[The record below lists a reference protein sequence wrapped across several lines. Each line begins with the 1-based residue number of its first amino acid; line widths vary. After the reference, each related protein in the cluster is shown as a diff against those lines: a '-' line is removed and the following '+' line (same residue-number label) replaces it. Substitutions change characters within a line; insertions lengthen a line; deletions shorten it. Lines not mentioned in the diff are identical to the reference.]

1 MVLLGTLIN
10 AALIIAGTL
19 IGRALRNIPEK
30 MKETVM
36 YAIGLAVV
44 VLGLQMGFGSQNF
57 VIVIISLV
65 LGTVLG
71 EWADLDQKLNR
82 FGHWIE
88 VKLGAKESKGS
99 IAQGFVTATLIFVI
113 GAMGVIGAL
122 ESGLSN
128 EHGVLIS
135 KGIIDGFT
143 SIILASTLGIGV
155 MLSAAPV
162 FVYQGLI
169 ALFATQ
175 ISLIIPE
182 AALDLFIAEMS
193 ATGGVMIV
201 AIGLNLMGVT
211 KIRVANLLPG
221 ILVVAL
227 AVTVI
232 YQFNLMP

>member
-1 MVLLGTLIN
+1 MVLLGTLVN
-10 AALIIAGTL
+10 AVLIVAGTL

-36 YAIGLAVV
+36 YVIGLAVV
-44 VLGLQMGFGSQNF
+44 VLGLQMGLESQNF
-57 VIVIISLV
+57 IVVIISLV
-65 LGTVLG
+65 FGAVIG
-71 EWADLDQKLNR
+71 EWMNLDKKLND

-88 VKLGAKESKGS
+88 VRLGAKESKDS
-99 IAQGFVTATLIFVI
+99 LAQGFVTATLIFVI
-113 GAMGVIGAL
+113 GAMGIIGAL

-135 KGIIDGFT
+135 KGLIDGFT

-155 MLSAAPV
+155 LLAAIPV

-175 ISLIIPE
+175 ISLVIPE
-182 AALDLFIAEMS
+182 AALDMFITEMT

-201 AIGLNLMGVT
+201 AIGLNLMGLT
-211 KIRVANLLPG
+211 KMRVANLLPG
-221 ILVVAL
+221 VVVVGL
-227 AVTVI
+227 IVTI
-232 YQFNLMP
+232 MFKMNLG

>member
-1 MVLLGTLIN
+1 MVLLGTVIN
-10 AALIIAGTL
+10 AILIVFGTL
-19 IGRALRNIPEK
+19 VGRALRNIPEK

-36 YAIGLAVV
+36 YVIGLAVL
-44 VLGLQMGFGSQNF
+44 VLGLQMGFESTQF

-65 LGTVLG
+65 IGAVIG
-71 EWADLDQKLNR
+71 EWMDLDGRLNQ
-82 FGHWIE
+82 FGRWVEKKI
-88 VKLGAKESKGS
+88 GAEESKGS

-155 MLSAAPV
+155 LLAAIPV
-162 FVYQGLI
+162 FVYQGII

-175 ISLIIPE
+175 ISLIVPE
-182 AALDLFIAEMS
+182 AALDLFILEMT
-193 ATGGVMIV
+193 ATGGIMIA

-221 ILVVAL
+221 VVVVAFVV
-227 AVTVI
+227 AAI
-232 YQFNLMP
+232 YKFNLY

>member
-201 AIGLNLMGVT
+201 AIGLNLMGIT

>member
-1 MVLLGTLIN
+1 MVLLGTLVN
-10 AALIIAGTL
+10 AVLIVVGTL

-36 YAIGLAVV
+36 YVIGLAVV
-44 VLGLQMGFGSQNF
+44 VLGLQMGLESQNF
-57 VIVIISLV
+57 IVVIISLV
-65 LGTVLG
+65 FGAVIG
-71 EWADLDQKLNR
+71 EWMDLDKKLND
-82 FGHWIE
+82 FGRWIE
-88 VKLGAKESKGS
+88 VRLGAKESKDS

-113 GAMGVIGAL
+113 GAMGIIGAL

-135 KGIIDGFT
+135 KGLIDGFT

-155 MLSAAPV
+155 LLAAIPV

-182 AALDLFIAEMS
+182 AALDLFITEMT

-201 AIGLNLMGVT
+201 AIGLNLMGLT
-211 KIRVANLLPG
+211 KMRVANLLPG
-221 ILVVAL
+221 VVVVGL
-227 AVTVI
+227 IVTVM
-232 YQFNLMP
+232 FKMNLG

>member
-1 MVLLGTLIN
+1 MVLLGTLVN
-10 AALIIAGTL
+10 AILIVVGTL

-36 YAIGLAVV
+36 YVIGLAVV
-44 VLGLQMGFGSQNF
+44 VLGLQMGLESQNF
-57 VIVIISLV
+57 IVVIISLV
-65 LGTVLG
+65 FGAVIG
-71 EWADLDQKLNR
+71 EWMNLDKKLND
-82 FGHWIE
+82 FGRWIE
-88 VKLGAKESKGS
+88 VKLGAKESKDS

-113 GAMGVIGAL
+113 GAMGIIGAL

-135 KGIIDGFT
+135 KGLIDGFT

-155 MLSAAPV
+155 LLAAIPV

-175 ISLIIPE
+175 ISLIVPE
-182 AALDLFIAEMS
+182 AALDMFITEMT

-201 AIGLNLMGVT
+201 AIGLNLMGLT
-211 KIRVANLLPG
+211 KMRVANLLPG
-221 ILVVAL
+221 VIVVGL
-227 AVTVI
+227 IVTVM
-232 YQFNLMP
+232 FKMNLG

>member
-10 AALIIAGTL
+10 AVLIVVGTL

-44 VLGLQMGFGSQNF
+44 VLGLQMGFESQNF
-57 VIVIISLV
+57 IVVIISLV
-65 LGTVLG
+65 LGAVIG
-71 EWADLDQKLNR
+71 EWMNLDDKLNN
-82 FGHWIE
+82 FGHWLE
-88 VKLGAKESKGS
+88 DVMGAKKESKGS

-113 GAMGVIGAL
+113 GAMGIIGAL

-135 KGIIDGFT
+135 KGLIDGFT

-155 MLSAAPV
+155 MLAAIPV

-175 ISLIIPE
+175 ISLIIPD
-182 AALDLFIAEMS
+182 AALDMFITEMT

-201 AIGLNLMGVT
+201 AIGLNMIGLT

-221 ILVVAL
+221 VLVVGL
-227 AVTVI
+227 IVTVI
-232 YQFNLMP
+232 YKMNLG

>member
-1 MVLLGTLIN
+1 MVLLGTFIN
-10 AALIIAGTL
+10 AILIVVGTI
-19 IGRALRNIPEK
+19 IGRALRNIPDK

-36 YAIGLAVV
+36 YVIGLAVI
-44 VLGLQMGFGSQNF
+44 VLGLQMGFESQNF

-71 EWADLDQKLNR
+71 EWADLDGKLNG

-88 VKLGAKESKGS
+88 RMLGAKESKGS

-113 GAMGVIGAL
+113 GAMGIIGAM

-143 SIILASTLGIGV
+143 SIVLASTLGFGV
-155 MLSAAPV
+155 LLAAVPV

-175 ISLIIPE
+175 ISLAIPD
-182 AALDLFIAEMS
+182 AALDMFIMEMT
-193 ATGGVMIV
+193 ATGGVMIA
-201 AIGLNLMGVT
+201 AIGLNMMGLT

-221 ILVVAL
+221 ILVVGIV
-227 AVTVI
+227 VTVI
-232 YQFNLMP
+232 YKFNLM